1 MISHYV
7 RTLIGGLLVNIS
19 STLICYDS
27 SAARPSETAECGKD
41 MFTLPPQP
49 AEIHHMWTHHDALL
63 ADQISDDV
71 EVKDEVSGKRASLL
85 KMCYSEYYAVNRS
98 STVRQYFDR
107 FCVHQKH
114 CADRGIDQICQT
126 LEQLDKGIQKT
137 FFKYHHAKPSKKT
150 LIQSR
155 RPREFL
161 TNALCAAARKVI
173 PNESIR
179 RVQLNVLRDRC
190 SYARVGITP
199 GKTHFPHSLGLG
211 LFIVHDYTLTN
222 QLS

>member
-1 MISHYV
+1 MMGTS
-7 RTLIGGLLVNIS
+7 LIAETMLLFHFS
-19 STLICYDS
+19 
-27 SAARPSETAECGKD
+27 
-41 MFTLPPQP
+41 FQ
-49 AEIHHMWTHHDALL
+49 
-63 ADQISDDV
+63 
-71 EVKDEVSGKRASLL
+71 KRASLL

-155 RPREFL
+155 FCCCE
-161 TNALCAAARKVI
+161 T
-173 PNESIR
+173 
-179 RVQLNVLRDRC
+179 DRC
-190 SYARVGITP
+190 NNFDSQMAFEMFGITSTSQRLP
-199 GKTHFPHSLGLG
+199 LL
-211 LFIVHDYTLTN
+211 LNIVIYLYFVYCCEC
-222 QLS
+222 